1 MKDTAKMYFR
11 GDSVRPVSTGAN
23 TRNTQMKDF
32 QRPNLNREEPPGL
45 ALNPGAR

>member
-1 MKDTAKMYFR
+1 MKDSAKMYFH
-11 GDSVRPVSTGAN
+11 GDSARPISTGAN

-32 QRPNLNREEPPGL
+32 QRPCLNQEEPPGL